1 MTGIDRMRNKK
12 GGVIGKWK
20 RERDIGERERDKIRK
35 REEGE
40 REKKSETLKR
50 EGEIMIKLGRR
61 GMVNWKEG
69 FKIICKE
76 KPILEEKECQYSMK
90 MVWRQRKG
98 REGKEERD
106 RGRERDTEKKRWQ
119 KWLSVSLID
128 KLNSNLNI
136 TYLFLFLSFLSFLSS
151 LSSSSSS
158 SFQYLVYIFFLCSQ
172 ILTDHFQGTGV
183 YSYGAFEF
191 RRISPEVSI
200 LKKLCSPLVEPK
212 TYFIHLL
219 SSKLWWTT

>member
-40 REKKSETLKR
+40 REKKSETIKR
-50 EGEIMIKLGRR
+50 EGEIMIKLGGR

-136 TYLFLFLSFLSFLSS
+136 ISFFFSPSSPHCPLLLHLLFSILFIYPSS
-151 LSSSSSS
+151 VLKS
-158 SFQYLVYIFFLCSQ
+158 LRTIFR
-172 ILTDHFQGTGV
+172 G
-183 YSYGAFEF
+183 
-191 RRISPEVSI
+191 PVSI
-200 LKKLCSPLVEPK
+200 PMVHANSVEFHLKWV
-212 TYFIHLL
+212 F
-219 SSKLWWTT
+219 

>member
-40 REKKSETLKR
+40 REKKSETLKK
-50 EGEIMIKLGRR
+50 EGEIMIKLGGR

-136 TYLFLFLSFLSFLSS
+136 ISFFFSPSS
-151 LSSSSSS
+151 PSSSSS
-158 SFQYLVYIFFLCSQ
+158 SFQYLVYISFLCSQ

-183 YSYGAFEF
+183 YSYGACEF
-191 RRISPEVSI
+191 RRISHEVSI
-200 LKKLCSPLVEPK
+200 LKKICSPLVEPK